1 MKPPSPS
8 SFVFIVVWIFIST
21 LELTKFTDGSFVLHV
36 PVVYVAFSGDLI
48 LNYTIPSNVSLP
60 NAFLRILATIDNHNQ
75 REITTLGLPFGESS
89 GSVSV
94 RCGILEI
101 AAVHVVQLHSYAG
114 GPILT
119 SSSFQVDWPSFTL
132 KLPPDHIAQTQ
143 AVTLTFLSS
152 AKCNP
157 LLKRYSFHIELVKD
171 QNDSINIAQSTVYH
185 VTTISDIVSP
195 RQDIRYPCNIF
206 DTAGNYKAILRNS
219 VNASSIVSQSDVMT
233 VTWSNAYSVEIYSSS
248 IFPCIGH
255 ITLVYSYPE
264 CIGKNDKIRLY
275 KLTRKSGSI
284 AAPYQRNYIQ
294 EKNVDPDRNN
304 IFFDCSL
311 FQSQASAYL
320 FEYVSFSSTGL
331 IKKQKELY
339 ISTHPDSDIPI
350 DGGWGRWSPWG
361 SCSVT
366 CGTGKVSR
374 SRLCNNPTP
383 LHGGRFCEGEPIEWK
398 PCFNSC
404 PELIPKTPLHT
415 LSLNKSCICG
425 CEIKSN
431 QGEIIATG
439 RCTGLS
445 LWLISAT
452 SNHQIT
458 LSFTYFNL
466 FKQKQWVK
474 IRNGGT
480 SSADLIAK
488 SGGELDLKKV
498 VSTTGTMLI
507 EFMTLVES
515 SANLSYVNSSSASSS
530 VLTYPSELIHV
541 HGFIASY
548 YIQVKNESRFVAA
561 VTVTEPPSKAGIWQS
576 TVTIVGISLCAVI
589 IVVVVIIAIYHKVFR
604 KKTHKYSMTKQEE
617 TPEHLP
623 KSTSM
628 HSTPSRHSAL
638 SQGIEI
644 DIDMEK
650 PLTGKSARKK
660 YRKDSETHMS
670 RGSSISSNRSGRS
683 KNKIKIKAD
692 VEPGGSPKPP
702 SRHYTPLPSPLVHND
717 LIQEEDSKT
726 SLFNASPLLNRKN
739 RSPKIHPSPR
749 FKRQSNGGS
758 PVKSKHEL
766 LIRKRKDRQVK
777 DKGEKKKGTPETF
790 ENRAKEKVKPLATPD
805 SAGSLTPTPT
815 VLNAIPSV
823 EGQKGV
829 EKDSKEEA
837 AEGIDSK
844 DAIELK
850 DMSKEDLEARKPGSG
865 TSDDSC
871 TPEKGE
877 VFMQQTTSFVQSPSI
892 ELIKLRRPT
901 SLTES
906 YKKSVSLPSIDRVMN
921 STENIVN
928 VDRQKALPKPD
939 GQSPKS
945 PRQENSKT
953 SSPKSVQGSSVNS
966 SRSKLTMSPAR
977 SATSPSE
984 NLEME
989 YDDYIEYDDT
999 FSYFDPLETEKLQWK
1014 GSEKIGKPNPLSKDD
1029 PKTKSGDI

>member
-1 MKPPSPS
+1 MKTPTPLCTT
-8 SFVFIVVWIFIST
+8 FIVVWIFISSPEL
-21 LELTKFTDGSFVLHV
+21 LEFTEGSYALHV

-60 NAFLRILATIDNHNQ
+60 NAFIRILAAMDNQN
-75 REITTLGLPFGESS
+75 RKEVTTLGLPLGQSS

-94 RCGILEI
+94 RCGILEFSAPHI
-101 AAVHVVQLHSYAG
+101 VQLHSYAG

-119 SSSFQVDWPSFTL
+119 TSTFHVEWPSFTL
-132 KLPPDHIAQTQ
+132 KLPSTHFAQTQ
-143 AVTLTFLSS
+143 SVTLIFLST

-157 LLKRYSFHIELVKD
+157 LLKRYSFHIELVID
-171 QNDSINIAQSTVYH
+171 QNENIINSSAQQTVFH
-185 VTTISDIVSP
+185 VTQISDIVSP
-195 RQDIRYPCNIF
+195 RQSIRYPCNIF
-206 DTAGNYKAILRNS
+206 DTVGNYRAILRNS
-219 VNASSIVSQSDVMT
+219 FNTSNIVSQSEIMT
-233 VTWSNAYSVEIYSSS
+233 VSWSNAYSVDIYSSS

-255 ITLVYSYPE
+255 TTLVYTYPE
-264 CIGKNDKIRLY
+264 CIGTKDKIRLY
-275 KLTRKSGSI
+275 MMSKKSGSI
-284 AAPYQRNYIQ
+284 AAPYQRTYIS
-294 EKNVDPDRNN
+294 EKKVDPDRNN

-311 FQSQASAYL
+311 FQSRSSAYC
-320 FEYVSFSSTGL
+320 FVYVSMSSTG
-331 IKKQKELY
+331 KVTEQKSLC
-339 ISTHPDSDIPI
+339 ISTHPDSAVPI
-350 DGGWGRWSPWG
+350 DGGWSRWSQWG

-374 SRLCNNPTP
+374 SRLCNNPSP
-383 LHGGRFCEGEPIEWK
+383 LHGGLFCEGEPIEWK
-398 PCFNSC
+398 PCFNTC

-415 LSLNKSCICG
+415 LLLNKSCICG
-425 CEIKSN
+425 CEINSN

-445 LWLISAT
+445 LWLISAR

-466 FKQKQWVK
+466 FKGKQWVK

-480 SSADLIAK
+480 STADLIAK
-488 SGGELDLKKV
+488 SEGEMDLKKV
-498 VSTTGTMLI
+498 ISTTGTMLI
-507 EFMTLVES
+507 EFMTQTEP
-515 SANLSYVNSSSASSS
+515 SANPSYINSSSDSPSILS
-530 VLTYPSELIHV
+530 YPSELIHV
-541 HGFIASY
+541 YGFIASF
-548 YIQVKNESRFVAA
+548 YIQVKNESRYIAA
-561 VTVTEPPSKAGIWQS
+561 VTVTEPPPKEGIWQS

-589 IVVVVIIAIYHKVFR
+589 VVVVVIIAVYHKVFR
-604 KKTHKYSMTKQEE
+604 KKTHKYAMTKQEE
-617 TPEHLP
+617 TPEHVP

-628 HSTPSRHSAL
+628 HSTPSRHSAI

-650 PLTGKSARKK
+650 PLTGKNARKK
-660 YRKDSETHMS
+660 YRKDSDAHIS

-683 KNKIKIKAD
+683 KIKIKAD
-692 VEPGGSPKPP
+692 IEPGGSPKPP

-717 LIQEEDSKT
+717 LIQEEDNKT
-726 SLFNASPLLNRKN
+726 SLFNASPLLNRKT

-749 FKRQSNGGS
+749 FKRLSNGGS

-766 LIRKRKDRQVK
+766 LIRKRKDRNTK
-777 DKGEKKKGTPETF
+777 EKEDKKKGPSGSSE
-790 ENRAKEKVKPLATPD
+790 KKVKENVKSLATPD

-815 VLNAIPSV
+815 VLNPIPPVDADV
-823 EGQKGV
+823 EDK
-829 EKDSKEEA
+829 KDVSEEVTETNGPKE
-837 AEGIDSK
+837 
-844 DAIELK
+844 AIELK
-850 DMSKEDLEARKPGSG
+850 EMTKEDIEARKPGSG

-871 TPEKGE
+871 TPERCE
-877 VFMQQTTSFVQSPSI
+877 VFIQQTTCFVQSPSI

-906 YKKSVSLPSIDRVMN
+906 YKKSASLPSIDRVMN
-921 STENIVN
+921 SSEDIVN
-928 VDRQKALPKPD
+928 VDRHKALPKPD

-966 SRSKLTMSPAR
+966 SRSKLTLSPAR
-977 SATSPSE
+977 SGTSPSE

-999 FSYFDPLETEKLQWK
+999 FSYFDPLETEKLQWS
-1014 GSEKIGKPNPLSKDD
+1014 GSEKIGKPKPLSKED
-1029 PKTKSGDI
+1029 PRKGSGDS

>member
-1 MKPPSPS
+1 M
-8 SFVFIVVWIFIST
+8 
-21 LELTKFTDGSFVLHV
+21 
-36 PVVYVAFSGDLI
+36 
-48 LNYTIPSNVSLP
+48 
-60 NAFLRILATIDNHNQ
+60 
-75 REITTLGLPFGESS
+75 
-89 GSVSV
+89 
-94 RCGILEI
+94 
-101 AAVHVVQLHSYAG
+101 
-114 GPILT
+114 
-119 SSSFQVDWPSFTL
+119 
-132 KLPPDHIAQTQ
+132 
-143 AVTLTFLSS
+143 
-152 AKCNP
+152 
-157 LLKRYSFHIELVKD
+157 
-171 QNDSINIAQSTVYH
+171 
-185 VTTISDIVSP
+185 
-195 RQDIRYPCNIF
+195 
-206 DTAGNYKAILRNS
+206 
-219 VNASSIVSQSDVMT
+219 
-233 VTWSNAYSVEIYSSS
+233 
-248 IFPCIGH
+248 
-255 ITLVYSYPE
+255 
-264 CIGKNDKIRLY
+264 
-275 KLTRKSGSI
+275 
-284 AAPYQRNYIQ
+284 
-294 EKNVDPDRNN
+294 
-304 IFFDCSL
+304 
-311 FQSQASAYL
+311 
-320 FEYVSFSSTGL
+320 
-331 IKKQKELY
+331 
-339 ISTHPDSDIPI
+339 
-350 DGGWGRWSPWG
+350 
-361 SCSVT
+361 
-366 CGTGKVSR
+366 
-374 SRLCNNPTP
+374 
-383 LHGGRFCEGEPIEWK
+383 
-398 PCFNSC
+398 
-404 PELIPKTPLHT
+404 
-415 LSLNKSCICG
+415 
-425 CEIKSN
+425 
-431 QGEIIATG
+431 
-439 RCTGLS
+439 
-445 LWLISAT
+445 
-452 SNHQIT
+452 
-458 LSFTYFNL
+458 
-466 FKQKQWVK
+466 
-474 IRNGGT
+474 
-480 SSADLIAK
+480 
-488 SGGELDLKKV
+488 
-498 VSTTGTMLI
+498 
-507 EFMTLVES
+507 
-515 SANLSYVNSSSASSS
+515 
-530 VLTYPSELIHV
+530 
-541 HGFIASY
+541 
-548 YIQVKNESRFVAA
+548 KNESRFVAA
-561 VTVTEPPSKAGIWQS
+561 VTVTEPPSKAGMWQS

-604 KKTHKYSMTKQEE
+604 KKTHKYSMTKQED

-628 HSTPSRHSAL
+628 QSTPSRHSAL

-660 YRKDSETHMS
+660 YRKDSETRIS

-726 SLFNASPLLNRKN
+726 SLFNASPLLNRKS

-777 DKGEKKKGTPETF
+777 DKDEKKKGTPETF
-790 ENRAKEKVKPLATPD
+790 ENRVKEKVKPLATPD

-815 VLNAIPSV
+815 VLNALPSV
-823 EGQKGV
+823 EGKNDV

-844 DAIELK
+844 DVIEMK
-850 DMSKEDLEARKPGSG
+850 DMSKEDIEARKPGSG

-871 TPEKGE
+871 SPEKGE
-877 VFMQQTTSFVQSPSI
+877 IFLQQTTSFVQSPSI

-1014 GSEKIGKPNPLSKDD
+1014 GSEKIGKSKDD